1 MSQSVYKVMGKNGR
15 IYLPRELQN
24 EMEIQRG
31 DIIKLIPVKDGV
43 QIKKVHLIEM
53 GDKSPEAVEAF
64 VHAAASA
71 MSRDSQMELAA
82 RLLNS
87 LREEEK
93 Q

>member
-1 MSQSVYKVMGKNGR
+1 MSQSVYKVLGKNGR

-53 GDKSPEAVEAF
+53 GINPRK
-64 VHAAASA
+64 
-71 MSRDSQMELAA
+71 LW
-82 RLLNS
+82 RLLFT
-87 LREEEK
+87 LPHPL
-93 Q
+93 

>member
-53 GDKSPEAVEAF
+53 GDKSPEANP
-64 VHAAASA
+64 
-71 MSRDSQMELAA
+71 RKLW
-82 RLLNS
+82 RLLS
-87 LREEEK
+87 TLPHPL
-93 Q
+93 